1 MENAREILGGG
12 GRLGRPFEAGRRH
25 ASALGEALL
34 ELGVGDERIVGSHAG
49 IAIGEDGYS
58 QMGLEAWPACGPCRT
73 FRSSS
78 PPTSWRRSESGPTG
92 STACA
97 TARRRD
103 AASLRGP
110 DRACGDGGGPFDLRR
125 SGPRGGRGARR
136 TRPPS
141 AFGDHRLRRVRR
153 PPRSPCET
161 RPRSARHRPQ
171 REQIP
176 RSLIARPMTISG
188 TWTTLQARPWARH
201 GVA

>member
-12 GRLGRPFEAGRRH
+12 GRLGRPFEAGRRQ

-136 TRPPS
+136 TRLPS
-141 AFGDHRLRRVRR
+141 SVWR
-153 PPRSPCET
+153 PPASASQAIPAVSMRNTASIRSG
-161 RPRSARHRPQ
+161 
-171 REQIP
+171 
-176 RSLIARPMTISG
+176 IALSVKKFLDR
-188 TWTTLQARPWARH
+188 
-201 GVA
+201 